1 MARISS
7 YNQDGTL
14 NTADK
19 VLGTDSA
26 TGLTK
31 NYTIGSIMEAG
42 NNANL
47 IDSFD
52 GAVYN
57 FKDYIEPGSDIDGVI
72 NLNAGAAASTSFSS
86 ISLIYLSV
94 NNSKGQDIGA
104 FIDNTSNDFIK
115 LTKKN
120 DINIFGVFKVNSVID
135 WGDSNY
141 KKLDVTHT
149 KSNGSL
155 ILNQDYFLSNYG
167 RNTQATTFTYTQ
179 DSVSSTWVIDH
190 NLQKFPSVMVVDSSN
205 NIVIGDI
212 TYNSNNRLTIEF
224 SAPFAGKAF
233 LN

>member
-14 NTADK
+14 NKADK

-31 NYTIGSIMEAG
+31 NYTIESIMNAG
-42 NNANL
+42 NDANL

-72 NLNAGAAASTSFSS
+72 NLNEGAAASTSFSS

-94 NNSKGQDIGA
+94 NNSKSQDIGA

-115 LTKKN
+115 LTL
-120 DINIFGVFKVNSVID
+120 FKTKYLYN
-135 WGDSNY
+135 
-141 KKLDVTHT
+141 LDV
-149 KSNGSL
+149 L
-155 ILNQDYFLSNYG
+155 
-167 RNTQATTFTYTQ
+167 YT
-179 DSVSSTWVIDH
+179 I
-190 NLQKFPSVMVVDSSN
+190 
-205 NIVIGDI
+205 
-212 TYNSNNRLTIEF
+212 
-224 SAPFAGKAF
+224 
-233 LN
+233 